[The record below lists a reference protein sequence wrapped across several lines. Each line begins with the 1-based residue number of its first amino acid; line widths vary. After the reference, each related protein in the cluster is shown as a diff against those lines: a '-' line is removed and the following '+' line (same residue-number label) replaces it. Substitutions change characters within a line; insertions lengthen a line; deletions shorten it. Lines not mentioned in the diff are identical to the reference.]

1 MKLIIILVI
10 IGMIPSLLRALPMS
24 EYSEGYE

>member
-10 IGMIPSLLRALPMS
+10 VGMIPSLLRALPIN
-24 EYSEGYE
+24 EYTEGYE